1 MDKDLEERLAAK
13 DSYITIHDFYVL
25 MAFYQSISQK
35 VLRKFDKDGS
45 ILEVQKKYEES
56 KETVQN
62 AQFIIAPQ
70 DTYYHHYQMYKA
82 NKFEYVELVK
92 SLYNIE
98 EKNPKLKNIFQDVR
112 GSTSSL
118 PSETAFEKIDS
129 RNEVSFEENLE
140 IIKRSSGARDNY
152 DYTSKNI
159 RKLIT
164 KLVGSKK
171 EGVSIYDPAL
181 GTASLLLGINRAAL
195 KENKYYGQEINTQ
208 VIKIAI
214 MNAIINDVADD
225 KFEFKNANTLA
236 DNWEFGKADIVV
248 SDPPMSM
255 KWNIDKN
262 SSQDKRYQ
270 DYGDL
275 PNRADWGFILDGI
288 DKLSDDG
295 MMVVSVVQGT
305 LFRGAKEYNIWRK
318 LLENGKI
325 RAVIQLPGNTK
336 ISTTIATCLLV
347 LRKSSEDRDVFFI
360 NASQEYEKKG
370 LENILTEVNVDKIV
384 DTFNEKKEEQGF
396 SHMASYEE
404 IEKNDF
410 NLSVARYVN
419 QYKFK
424 EKLDYQEE
432 IKNLEKLDE
441 KLSQT
446 DATLKNLM
454 EDLGLMEIDKES

>member
-56 KETVQN
+56 RETVQD

-70 DTYYHHYQMYKA
+70 DTYYHHYQIYKA

-118 PSETAFEKIDS
+118 PSETAFEKVDS

-140 IIKRSSGARDNY
+140 IIKRSSGAKDNY

-181 GTASLLLGINRAAL
+181 GTASLLLGINQDAL
-195 KENKYYGQEINTQ
+195 KENRYYGQDISTQ
-208 VIKIAI
+208 AIKTAI
-214 MNAIINDVADD
+214 MNAIVNDVDDD
-225 KFEFKNANTLA
+225 KFEFKNENTLA
-236 DNWEFGKADIVV
+236 NNWEFGKVDIVV
-248 SDPPMSM
+248 SDPPINM
-255 KWNIDKN
+255 KWNVDRN
-262 SSQDKRYQ
+262 LSQDRRYR
-270 DYGDL
+270 DYGEM
-275 PNRADWGFILDGI
+275 PNKADWGFILDGI
-288 DKLSDDG
+288 DKLSDNG

-305 LFRGAKEYNIWRK
+305 LFRGAKEYNIRRK
-318 LLENGKI
+318 LLEDGKI
-325 RAVIQLPGNTK
+325 RAVIQ
-336 ISTTIATCLLV
+336 
-347 LRKSSEDRDVFFI
+347 
-360 NASQEYEKKG
+360 
-370 LENILTEVNVDKIV
+370 
-384 DTFNEKKEEQGF
+384 
-396 SHMASYEE
+396 
-404 IEKNDF
+404 
-410 NLSVARYVN
+410 
-419 QYKFK
+419 
-424 EKLDYQEE
+424 
-432 IKNLEKLDE
+432 
-441 KLSQT
+441 
-446 DATLKNLM
+446 
-454 EDLGLMEIDKES
+454 

>member
-1 MDKDLEERLAAK
+1 
-13 DSYITIHDFYVL
+13 

-62 AQFIIAPQ
+62 AQFKIAPQ

-118 PSETAFEKIDS
+118 PSETAFDKIDF
-129 RNEVSFEENLE
+129 RNVVSPEENLE

-295 MMVVSVVQGT
+295 MMVVSGVQGT
-305 LFRGAKEYNIWRK
+305 LFRGAKEYNIRRK

>member
-1 MDKDLEERLAAK
+1 MDKVLEERLAAK
-13 DSYITIHDFYVL
+13 DSYIDIHDFYVL

-45 ILEVQKKYEES
+45 ILEVQKKYEEG
-56 KETVQN
+56 KETVQD
-62 AQFIIAPQ
+62 AQFVIAPQ

-140 IIKRSSGARDNY
+140 IIKRSSGAKDNY

-236 DNWEFGKADIVV
+236 NNWEFGKADIVV

-262 SSQDKRYQ
+262 LSQDKRYQ

-288 DKLSDDG
+288 NKLSDDG

-305 LFRGAKEYNIWRK
+305 LFRGAKEYDIRRK

-336 ISTTIATCLLV
+336 LSTTIATCLLV
-347 LRKSSEDRDVFFI
+347 FRKSSEDKDVFFI

-370 LENILTEVNVDKIV
+370 LENILTEANVDKIV
-384 DTFNEKKEEQGF
+384 DTFNEKKEVQRF

-446 DATLKNLM
+446 DETLKNLM
-454 EDLGLMEIDKES
+454 GNLGLMEIDN

>member
-1 MDKDLEERLAAK
+1 M
-13 DSYITIHDFYVL
+13 
-25 MAFYQSISQK
+25 
-35 VLRKFDKDGS
+35 
-45 ILEVQKKYEES
+45 
-56 KETVQN
+56 
-62 AQFIIAPQ
+62 
-70 DTYYHHYQMYKA
+70 
-82 NKFEYVELVK
+82 
-92 SLYNIE
+92 
-98 EKNPKLKNIFQDVR
+98 
-112 GSTSSL
+112 
-118 PSETAFEKIDS
+118 
-129 RNEVSFEENLE
+129 
-140 IIKRSSGARDNY
+140 
-152 DYTSKNI
+152 
-159 RKLIT
+159 
-164 KLVGSKK
+164 
-171 EGVSIYDPAL
+171 
-181 GTASLLLGINRAAL
+181 
-195 KENKYYGQEINTQ
+195 
-208 VIKIAI
+208 
-214 MNAIINDVADD
+214 
-225 KFEFKNANTLA
+225 A

-305 LFRGAKEYNIWRK
+305 LFRGAKEYNIRRK

>member
-1 MDKDLEERLAAK
+1 M
-13 DSYITIHDFYVL
+13 
-25 MAFYQSISQK
+25 
-35 VLRKFDKDGS
+35 
-45 ILEVQKKYEES
+45 
-56 KETVQN
+56 
-62 AQFIIAPQ
+62 
-70 DTYYHHYQMYKA
+70 
-82 NKFEYVELVK
+82 
-92 SLYNIE
+92 
-98 EKNPKLKNIFQDVR
+98 
-112 GSTSSL
+112 

-140 IIKRSSGARDNY
+140 IIKRSSGAKDNY

-171 EGVSIYDPAL
+171 EGASIYDPAL

-236 DNWEFGKADIVV
+236 NNWEFGKADIVV

-262 SSQDKRYQ
+262 LSQDKRYQ

-288 DKLSDDG
+288 NKLSDDG

-305 LFRGAKEYNIWRK
+305 LFRGAKEYNIRRK
-318 LLENGKI
+318 LLEDGKI

-336 ISTTIATCLLV
+336 LSTTIATCLLV
-347 LRKSSEDRDVFFI
+347 FRKSSEDKDVFFI

-370 LENILTEVNVDKIV
+370 LENILTEANVDKIV
-384 DTFNEKKEEQGF
+384 DTFNEKKEVQRF

-446 DATLKNLM
+446 DVTLKNLM
-454 EDLGLMEIDKES
+454 GDLGLMEIDN